1 MPDTTGT
8 ERRFYSLAGTF
19 TVTARDG
26 ARYRLKVPGTLD
38 ESNIGHADD
47 PALLDAPLPHPDAI
61 VTAFDRVLTDE
72 DDFTAPSEP
81 EPPVKAPILTRYTRK
96 YSFRGPVLFSRTVDY
111 MESAE
116 KRLFLEVERAR
127 VLRLFVDGREVLHH
141 GAETLVT
148 PHVFEVTGRLFGGR
162 RVSFL
167 SDNRFPGLPAYEIL
181 PGNMASDD
189 TQTNWNGLLGYV
201 RLREENNF
209 FTENVRVFTDH
220 YSVRDGGSLSAR
232 IEINAEFPAELVMR
246 LTSPALTAP
255 VIRKVMLTEG
265 VNRIAIDRLSLRAGL
280 RLWDEWDGA
289 LQEFTVELSNG
300 DVKTVRFGIR
310 TLGISEGHKF
320 TLNGRPLFLRGESS
334 EAVHP
339 DTGWLPTD
347 KSAWE
352 KIFRAYK
359 SYGVNFVRFVTHC
372 PPEAAFEAADEAGIL
387 LMPELSGVQGPESYQ
402 SERSRAY
409 FRREALEILRVYG
422 HHPSFAFLSFGDG
435 FTEPL
440 GAHPFQSTLLSELR
454 DQAPGLLI
462 SPGANVISA
471 DFDFVMSGHPEELPP
486 FVTKPVLAVDQG
498 HFEMLPDF
506 SEIDMLTGAL
516 SPDNLLAMRDAV
528 EEKGLMGVWQKYVAS
543 SGETAVRRY
552 RELIEKHYLDLRIAG
567 IALSGLQDMPG
578 RNTPP
583 EGVMNACYV
592 PKRFD
597 FADPKLFS
605 NFYGP
610 VVLLAGF
617 EKYAYSYG
625 ETLKLPLYVMNY
637 GRKPLNYPFRA
648 TLSHGDLRIDRTFDR
663 RTVAPGRIRKI
674 GELNVLLEAGP
685 EERTAREMTLTLRF
699 GAYESEYPVCVYP
712 SRVPVC
718 PENVLECEELDDIAA
733 AYLREGGN
741 VFITPRVPSETTEGN
756 RFVDGSHPI
765 FRSYLTE
772 NYSGLN
778 WRNIPGKA
786 AFRLPQGFRSIVRL
800 LRQPLDDAPYA
811 QLFEARVLNG
821 AVLVSSLGLK
831 EQILHPEA
839 AALLSCMYRYMGSYE
854 FSPVPELSLRELRE
868 ILKEASLG
876 I

>member
-1 MPDTTGT
+1 M
-8 ERRFYSLAGTF
+8 SLAGTF

-26 ARYRLKVPGTLD
+26 ARYRMKVPGTLS

-47 PALLDAPLPHPDAI
+47 PKLVNAPLPHPDAI
-61 VTAFDRVLTDE
+61 VTAFDRVLSDE
-72 DDFTAPSEP
+72 EEDLFPSEEPETPQP
-81 EPPVKAPILTRYTRK
+81 EPIRSRYTLK
-96 YSFRGPVLFSRTVDY
+96 YCFQGPVLLSRTVDY

-127 VLRLFVDGREVLHH
+127 VLRLFVDGREVPRHCP
-141 GAETLVT
+141 ETLVT

-167 SDNRFPGLPAYEIL
+167 SDNRFPGLPASEIL
-181 PGNMASDD
+181 PGNMASMD

-209 FTENVRVFTDH
+209 FTENVRVFTDS
-220 YSVRDGGSLSAR
+220 YSVREGGSLSAR
-232 IEINAEFPAELVMR
+232 IEINAEFPADLMVR
-246 LTSPALTAP
+246 LSSPALSAP
-255 VIRKVMLTEG
+255 VVRKVSLEEG
-265 VNRIAIDRLSLRAGL
+265 VNRLAFDRLPLRPGL
-280 RLWDEWDGA
+280 RRWDEWDGA
-289 LQEFTVELSNG
+289 LQEFKVELSNG
-300 DVKTVRFGIR
+300 DVKTVRFGVR

-320 TLNGRPLFLRGESS
+320 TLNGRPVFLRGETS

-339 DTGWLPTD
+339 DTAWLPTD

-352 KIFRAYK
+352 RIFRTYK

-387 LMPELSGVQGPESYQ
+387 LMPELSGVQGPEAYQ
-402 SERSRAY
+402 TERSQAY
-409 FRREALEILRVYG
+409 FRREALEIVRVYG
-422 HHPSFAFLSFGDG
+422 HHPSFAFFSFGNG
-435 FTEPL
+435 FREPA
-440 GAHPFQSTLLSELR
+440 GAHPFLSQLLSELR
-454 DQAPGLLI
+454 DQAPGILI
-462 SPGANVISA
+462 TPGANIVSA
-471 DFDFVMSGHPEELPP
+471 DFDFVMLSHPEALPP
-486 FVTKPVLAVDQG
+486 FVTKPILAVDQG

-516 SPDNLLAMRDAV
+516 SPDNLVEMRDAV
-528 EEKGLMGVWQKYVAS
+528 EEKGLMGTWQKYVAS

-552 RELIEKHYLDLRIAG
+552 RELIEHHYLDLRIAG
-567 IALSGLQDMPG
+567 IALAGLQDMPG
-578 RNTPP
+578 RNAPP
-583 EGVMNACYV
+583 EGVLNACFV
-592 PKRFD
+592 PKRYD
-597 FADPKLFS
+597 FADPKRFS
-605 NFYGP
+605 NFYGQ

-617 EKYAYSYG
+617 SKYAYSYG
-625 ETLKLPLYVMNY
+625 ETLNLPLYVMNY

-674 GELNVLLEAGP
+674 GELNVLLSADP
-685 EERTAREMTLTLRF
+685 QERNAREMTLTLRF
-699 GAYESEYPVCVYP
+699 GAYEAEYPVCVYP

-741 VFITPRVPSETTEGN
+741 VFVTPRVPSESTEGN

-765 FRSYLTE
+765 FRNYLTE

-786 AFRLPQGFRSIVRL
+786 AFRLPEGFRSIVRL
-800 LRQPLDDAPYA
+800 LRQPLSDEPFA

-821 AVLVSSLGLK
+821 AVLVSALGLK

-839 AALLSCMYRYMGSYE
+839 AALLSCIYRYMGSYE

-868 ILKEASLG
+868 ILKEASFG
-876 I
+876 V